1 MSRKNNRVFENMYSM
16 MVVPSWSTMCNDRI
30 KKRGTSLGE
39 MTFYCATNIKTW
51 NGHKTNELVQTR
63 KF

>member
-1 MSRKNNRVFENMYSM
+1 M
-16 MVVPSWSTMCNDRI
+16 MVVPSWSIMCNDRI
-30 KKRGTSLGE
+30 EKITSLGE

-51 NGHKTNELVQTR
+51 NGHETNGLVQTR

>member
-1 MSRKNNRVFENMYSM
+1 
-16 MVVPSWSTMCNDRI
+16 
-30 KKRGTSLGE
+30 

-51 NGHKTNELVQTR
+51 NGHKTNKLVQTR